1 MFKKIFKISAFIVT
15 VLSPKFVFSTDYST
29 ATLKS
34 KAFNDLS
41 KISSVDDLMS
51 RGINAMVMFM
61 GSIALALVVYAGFLW
76 MTAGGNESK
85 IEKARTIMVWTMLG
99 TVAIGASY
107 AFVRFIVGIFG

>member
-1 MFKKIFKISAFIVT
+1 MYFT
-15 VLSPKFVFSTDYST
+15 VALMLPKVVFSADYST
-29 ATLKS
+29 TTLKS

-41 KISSVDDLMS
+41 KISSIDILMS
-51 RGINAMVMFM
+51 RGINAMIMFM
-61 GSIALALVVYAGFLW
+61 GSIALALIIYAGFLW

-107 AFVRFIVGIFG
+107 AFIRFIIGVFG